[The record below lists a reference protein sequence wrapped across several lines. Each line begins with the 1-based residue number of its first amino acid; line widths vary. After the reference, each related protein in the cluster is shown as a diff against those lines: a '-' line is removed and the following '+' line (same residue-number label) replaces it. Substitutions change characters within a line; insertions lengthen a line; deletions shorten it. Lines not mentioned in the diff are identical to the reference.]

1 MSVPLLINGR
11 QPADRSHAIAH
22 DDRGLQYGDGLFETA
37 LLVGGRVRFLEDHLE
52 RLVRGCERLG
62 IVCPERAVLLKDI
75 AVLTAGRGE
84 GILKIIV
91 TRGVGGRGYRAK
103 TQDPTRIVAVYPP
116 PETSSA
122 ADQGIAVRWCQTRL
136 GRNPALAGIK
146 HLNRLEQ
153 VLAQSEWDPSE
164 IEEGLMLDT
173 EGELV
178 AATAGNLFL
187 VREGILCTSDL
198 RYCGIRGVMRGRV
211 IVAALEAGIPVEEQ
225 PLWQSDLELA
235 EEVFVTN
242 AVRGIRPV
250 AILEQLGWNTGP
262 VTRRLAA
269 FLNLW

>member
-22 DDRGLQYGDGLFETA
+22 DDRGLQYGDGLFEAA
-37 LLVGGRVRFLEDHLE
+37 LLSGGRVRYLEDHLE
-52 RLVRGCERLG
+52 RLAQGCKRLG

-91 TRGVGGRGYRAK
+91 TRGTGGRGYRA
-103 TQDPTRIVAVYPP
+103 TAQDPTRILAVYPA
-116 PETSSA
+116 PEMPSPS
-122 ADQGIAVRWCQTRL
+122 DLGIAARWCETRL
-136 GRNPALAGIK
+136 SRNPALAGIK

-153 VLAQSEWDPSE
+153 VLAQSEWDQPE
-164 IEEGLMLDT
+164 ISEGLMLDT

-178 AATAGNLFL
+178 AATSGNLFL
-187 VREGILCTSDL
+187 VREGTLCTSDL

-242 AVRGIRPV
+242 AIRGIRPV
-250 AILEQLGWNTGP
+250 ATLEQLGWNTGP
-262 VTRRLAA
+262 VTRQLAA
-269 FLNLW
+269 ALNLW